1 MGEASSLQ
9 KKITGSSLPALSL
22 AQQQDPHQ
30 SLMHLCD
37 LVVTLERPY
46 EDVAEQIED
55 KAYELCE
62 SGKIAIA
69 LHELSRVVT
78 FFEQLEAKNEEHCR
92 DLADVYLLIGQI
104 YQFASQ
110 FAESISWFSK
120 AAIVD
125 DRYPA
130 PFHSLATSYNQMHEY
145 NNAVKSLEQ
154 EIYLAPGNYYSYL
167 LLVDIYEQ
175 EGRLDDV
182 EKCLKR
188 LLERDPENIQGL
200 HRLIR
205 YYEQSSQSIDT
216 TLLMRRLMMVSKAF
230 NRIEAVI
237 RAYYLCKEEK
247 FQEVLEFLDSWQRE
261 AHEVTIMYLVKAHVF
276 SHQRLYAKRRQ
287 VLRQFKEHNHG
298 REVVMRSKLHEFAL
312 VFGMDAASHLT
323 ALLLFSP
330 QQPKIPN

>member
-1 MGEASSLQ
+1 MGDASSLQ
-9 KKITGSSLPALSL
+9 KKVSGSSAPILSL

-30 SLMHLCD
+30 SLIHLCD
-37 LVVTLERPY
+37 LVVALERPY
-46 EDVAEQIED
+46 EDLAELIED
-55 KAYELCE
+55 KVFELCE
-62 SGKIAIA
+62 PGKIALA
-69 LHELSRVVT
+69 LQELSRVVA
-78 FFEQLEAKNEEHCR
+78 FFEQLEEKNEEHCR

-110 FAESISWFSK
+110 FAESIPWFSK

-130 PFHSLATSYNQMHEY
+130 PFHSLATSYTQMHEY
-145 NNAVKSLEQ
+145 SNAVKSLEQ
-154 EIYLAPGNYYSYL
+154 EISLAPGNYYSYL
-167 LLVDIYEQ
+167 LLVDIYERD
-175 EGRLDDV
+175 GRCDDV
-182 EKCLKR
+182 EQCLKR

-216 TLLMRRLMMVSKAF
+216 SLLERRLMQAHKTF
-230 NRIEAVI
+230 NRMEAVI

-247 FQEVLEFLDSWQRE
+247 FKEVLEFLDTWQRD
-261 AHEVTIMYLVKAHVF
+261 AREVTIIYLVQAHVF

-312 VFGMDAASHLT
+312 VFGGDAASNLT
-323 ALLLFSP
+323 SLLLFSP
-330 QQPKIPN
+330 QQPEMPN